1 MQTYLC
7 NLRYLWLVYILS
19 YIDQD
24 DEYELFKSF

>member
-7 NLRYLWLVYILS
+7 NLRNLWLVYILS

-24 DEYELFKSF
+24 DEYELFKFF